1 MGPDWEHVQSAIPA
15 VQYFC
20 IEYSCHTIKEAF
32 LKLSRAGMAELADAA
47 DSKSSKKL
55 SSNHI

>member
-47 DSKSSKKL
+47 DSKSAGT
-55 SSNHI
+55 